1 VRRGFLRTTLVP
13 PKEAGRYLG
22 IQNLAGA
29 GAGAIGAYIG
39 GPIGVSVG
47 FTPLMGVFG
56 LLFII
61 STLAL
66 FGIKEKRMD
75 AGMGAVEVE

>member
-1 VRRGFLRTTLVP
+1 IAIGFFYSASWALGTALVP
-13 PKEAGRYLG
+13 REEAGRYLG

-39 GPIGVSVG
+39 GPIGDGVG
-47 FTPLMGVFG
+47 FTVLISIFG
-56 LLFII
+56 FLFLI

-66 FGIKEKRMD
+66 FGIKEK
-75 AGMGAVEVE
+75 AIAIN